1 MPCARRNALRA
12 YARARQLTRT
22 RMDSARPRPARP
34 VPSTR
39 KPSAWAAIRAP
50 KRTPANQGWRRFANS
65 RRRDPRGRSKFT
77 IVDISCGKTLS
88 LSVEIGGGGGKL
100 QSPALPLGFPPGRC
114 DLSSCFQLE
123 GRESSRWNDFSNP
136 NAGEARCWDAGRI
149 LESRRN
155 SLSQDRPM
163 PENPNRAEVARR
175 VEKAEKLLQKGK
187 TADALAEY
195 LQILEGDSQND
206 NVRQMAA
213 ELCLSL
219 NRGEQA
225 VRLLGELFE
234 RQVAAADA
242 TRASLTYKKLARYA
256 NPTWEQKVRFGQLL
270 EHSNKKL
277 AIGTYENA
285 LEDLQRQGKKEET
298 LLVLRRIVSLEPSQP
313 NHLRMAELSA
323 ELGEHVMASQAFL
336 QLAELAETSGGNSS
350 SWFERAYTE
359 NPTDPKMATA
369 YGKSLLSQGEAGAA
383 IFIFEPLVHS
393 GDASLEL
400 RDLYAQALLSA
411 DRCLE
416 SEPLIWQAF
425 EQNPTRMHQVVNLIG
440 KMIDSELDAEAV
452 ALARKLEAFQRRRG
466 ERRSFIT
473 TMQELLASHRPSAEM
488 LEFLAEL
495 FNASNRETDY
505 AQALLKL
512 FELYCTKH
520 DYQKAGECLDR
531 AAEVDPYEPGHQK
544 RLEAL
549 RGKIDDQRF
558 NVIASRFTTV
568 KKEEQEV
575 KVQEPTLGA
584 AALQELFPR
593 EEERNQ
599 DLQKLYI
606 AAGIEPQYAK
616 SATPASPSVPA
627 PANGGQAVPA
637 AAATAASEAADVSSL
652 ARVAEITRKLYHQ
665 GNAEGVLRTAAD
677 EIGANWRSGRCIA
690 ALRKPGLPPSSVQ
703 EHHMDGLIPASSAA
717 LVSLVETLQ
726 DLAVARGTVTV
737 GDAKNAPEL
746 MGVRSAIEE
755 LQIES
760 LLALPLTEGND
771 QIGVLI
777 LTQNT
782 SRVWQPSEVLVI
794 RTLSDQ
800 VLIALNNAGLRRLV
814 KNLSVTDE
822 KSGLL
827 KRASYLDLLQ
837 AETRRGLQQGTAV
850 TVLLMQFGRRSA
862 LIKEYGEQAV
872 TAVMEQI
879 GQLFSA
885 NIRTNDLAFRY
896 EATTVALVLGDTGE
910 KEALLAVEKL
920 RRLLK
925 EVRFPGKDKGVEFS
939 AGLAPAVMRQHF
951 DPVDIVTEVANRA
964 DQALEQAVAQ
974 GAGKIVAQAP
984 QFAAAAAMA

>member
-1 MPCARRNALRA
+1 
-12 YARARQLTRT
+12 
-22 RMDSARPRPARP
+22 
-34 VPSTR
+34 
-39 KPSAWAAIRAP
+39 
-50 KRTPANQGWRRFANS
+50 
-65 RRRDPRGRSKFT
+65 
-77 IVDISCGKTLS
+77 
-88 LSVEIGGGGGKL
+88 
-100 QSPALPLGFPPGRC
+100 
-114 DLSSCFQLE
+114 
-123 GRESSRWNDFSNP
+123 
-136 NAGEARCWDAGRI
+136 
-149 LESRRN
+149 
-155 SLSQDRPM
+155 M
-163 PENPNRAEVARR
+163 PENPNRAELARR

-195 LQILEGDSQND
+195 LQILESDPEND

-219 NRGEQA
+219 SKGAQA

-234 RQVAAADA
+234 RQVAATDA
-242 TRASLTYKKLARYA
+242 TRASLTYKKLARYT

-285 LEDLQRQGKKEET
+285 LEDLQRQGKKEEA
-298 LLVLRRIVSLEPSQP
+298 LLILQRILSLEPSQP
-313 NHLRMAELSA
+313 NHLRVAELSA
-323 ELGEHVMASQAFL
+323 ELGEHVMASQSFL
-336 QLAELAETSGGNSS
+336 QLAELAETSGGNASP
-350 SWFERAYTE
+350 WFERAYTE
-359 NPTDPKMATA
+359 NPADSKSALA
-369 YGKSLLSQGEAGAA
+369 YGKSLLSRGESGAA

-393 GDASLEL
+393 GNASLEL

-411 DRCLE
+411 DRCLD
-416 SEPLIWQAF
+416 SEPLIWQMF
-425 EQNPTRMHQVVNLIG
+425 EQNPARIHQVVSLIG

-466 ERRSFIT
+466 ERRSFIA

-512 FELYCTKH
+512 FDLYCTKH

-544 RLEAL
+544 RLEGL

-558 NVIASRFTTV
+558 NVIASRFTPV
-568 KKEEQEV
+568 KKEEEPA
-575 KVQEPTLGA
+575 KAPEPTLGA
-584 AALQELFPR
+584 AALQDLMLQAEILVQYGMRSKAIERLQRIQELFPR

-599 DLQKLYI
+599 DLQRLYI
-606 AAGIEPQYAK
+606 SAGIEPQYAK
-616 SATPASPSVPA
+616 PAAAVVPA
-627 PANGGQAVPA
+627 APSAASGEQAAPA
-637 AAATAASEAADVSSL
+637 AAAASDVADVSSL
-652 ARVAEITRKLYHQ
+652 AKVAEITRKLYHQ
-665 GNAEGVLRTAAD
+665 GNAEGVLKTATN
-677 EIGANWRSGRCIA
+677 EIGANWRTARCIA

-703 EHHMDGLIPASSAA
+703 EYHIEGLIPASSAA

-726 DLAVARGTVTV
+726 DLAVARGTVTI
-737 GDAKNAPEL
+737 GDARNAPEL
-746 MGVRSAIEE
+746 MGVRSAGEE

-782 SRVWQPSEVLVI
+782 GRAWQASEVLVI

-837 AETRRGLQQGTAV
+837 AEIRRGLQQGTTV
-850 TVLLMQFGRRSA
+850 TVLLMQFGRRGA

-872 TAVMEQI
+872 TLVMEQI

-885 NIRTNDLAFRY
+885 NIRTNDLAFHY

-920 RRLLK
+920 RRLLG

-939 AGLAPAVMRQHF
+939 AGLAQAVMRPHF
-951 DPVDIVTEVANRA
+951 DPADIVTEVANRA
-964 DQALEQAVAQ
+964 DHALELAVAQ
-974 GAGKIVAQAP
+974 GAGKIVSQAP
-984 QFAAAAAMA
+984 QFAASAAVA

>member
-1 MPCARRNALRA
+1 
-12 YARARQLTRT
+12 
-22 RMDSARPRPARP
+22 
-34 VPSTR
+34 
-39 KPSAWAAIRAP
+39 
-50 KRTPANQGWRRFANS
+50 
-65 RRRDPRGRSKFT
+65 
-77 IVDISCGKTLS
+77 
-88 LSVEIGGGGGKL
+88 
-100 QSPALPLGFPPGRC
+100 
-114 DLSSCFQLE
+114 
-123 GRESSRWNDFSNP
+123 
-136 NAGEARCWDAGRI
+136 
-149 LESRRN
+149 
-155 SLSQDRPM
+155 M

-195 LQILEGDSQND
+195 LQILESDPQND
-206 NVRQMAA
+206 NVRQIAA
-213 ELCLSL
+213 DLCLSL
-219 NRGEQA
+219 NKGAQA

-242 TRASLTYKKLARYA
+242 TRASLTYKKLARYT

-285 LEDLQRQGKKEET
+285 LEDLQRQGKKEEG

-313 NHLRMAELSA
+313 NHLRVAELA
-323 ELGEHVMASQAFL
+323 ADLGEHVMASQSFL
-336 QLAELAETSGGNSS
+336 QLAELAETAGGNASP
-350 SWFERAYTE
+350 WFERAYTE
-359 NPTDPKMATA
+359 NPADSKIAVA
-369 YGKSLLSQGEAGAA
+369 YGKSLLSRGESGAA
-383 IFIFEPLVHS
+383 IFIFEPLVHA
-393 GDASLEL
+393 GDESLEL

-411 DRCLE
+411 DRCAE
-416 SEPLIWQAF
+416 SEPLIWQLF
-425 EQNPTRMHQVVNLIG
+425 EQNPARMHQVVSLIG

-452 ALARKLEAFQRRRG
+452 ALAGKLEAFQRRRG

-512 FELYCTKH
+512 FDLYCTKH

-531 AAEVDPYEPGHQK
+531 GAEVDPYEPGHQK
-544 RLEAL
+544 RLETL

-558 NVIASRFTTV
+558 NVIASRFAATV
-568 KKEEQEV
+568 KKEEQAV

-584 AALQELFPR
+584 AALQDLMLQAEILVQYGMRSKAIERLQRIHELFPR

-599 DLQKLYI
+599 ELQRLYI

-616 SATPASPSVPA
+616 PVTTSAPTAAAAS
-627 PANGGQAVPA
+627 GDQAAPA
-637 AAATAASEAADVSSL
+637 AAAAASQAADVSSL
-652 ARVAEITRKLYHQ
+652 AKVAEITRKLYHQ
-665 GNAEGVLRTAAD
+665 GNAEGVLKTAAN
-677 EIGANWRSGRCIA
+677 EIGANWRTARCIA
-690 ALRKPGLPPSSVQ
+690 ALRKPGLPPSSMQ
-703 EHHMDGLIPASSAA
+703 EYHMDGLIPASSAA

-726 DLAVARGTVTV
+726 DLAVARGTVTI
-737 GDAKNAPEL
+737 GDARNAPEL
-746 MGVRSAIEE
+746 MGVRSAVEE

-771 QIGVLI
+771 QIGALI
-777 LTQNT
+777 LTQNVG
-782 SRVWQPSEVLVI
+782 RVWQASEVLVI

-862 LIKEYGEQAV
+862 LIREYGEQAV
-872 TAVMEQI
+872 TTVMEQI

-920 RRLLK
+920 KRLLG
-925 EVRFPGKDKGVEFS
+925 EVRLPGKDKAVEFS
-939 AGLAPAVMRQHF
+939 AGLAQAVMRQHF

-964 DQALEQAVAQ
+964 DHALELAVAQ
-974 GAGKIVAQAP
+974 GAGNIVSQAP
-984 QFAAAAAMA
+984 QFAASAAVA

>member
-1 MPCARRNALRA
+1 MPEIPNR
-12 YARARQLTRT
+12 
-22 RMDSARPRPARP
+22 
-34 VPSTR
+34 
-39 KPSAWAAIRAP
+39 
-50 KRTPANQGWRRFANS
+50 
-65 RRRDPRGRSKFT
+65 
-77 IVDISCGKTLS
+77 
-88 LSVEIGGGGGKL
+88 VEI
-100 QSPALPLGFPPGRC
+100 
-114 DLSSCFQLE
+114 
-123 GRESSRWNDFSNP
+123 
-136 NAGEARCWDAGRI
+136 
-149 LESRRN
+149 
-155 SLSQDRPM
+155 
-163 PENPNRAEVARR
+163 ARR

-195 LQILEGDSQND
+195 LQILEGDPQND

-219 NRGEQA
+219 NKGAQA

-270 EHSNKKL
+270 EQSNKKL

-285 LEDLQRQGKKEET
+285 LEDLQRQGKKEEG
-298 LLVLRRIVSLEPSQP
+298 LLVLRRIVSLEPTQP
-313 NHLRMAELSA
+313 NYLRVAELSA
-323 ELGEHVMASQAFL
+323 ELGEHVMASQSFL
-336 QLAELAETSGGNSS
+336 QLAELAETPGGNASQ
-350 SWFERAYTE
+350 WFERAYTE
-359 NPTDPKMATA
+359 DPTDPKIAVA
-369 YGKSLLSQGEAGAA
+369 YGKSLLSRGEAGAA
-383 IFIFEPLVHS
+383 IFIFEPLVQG

-411 DRCLE
+411 GRCVE
-416 SEPLIWQAF
+416 SEPLIWQMF
-425 EQNPTRMHQVVNLIG
+425 EQNPARMQQVVTLIG

-473 TMQELLASHRPSAEM
+473 TMQELLASHRPTAEM

-505 AQALLKL
+505 AQVLLKL
-512 FELYCTKH
+512 FDLYCTKH

-558 NVIASRFTTV
+558 NVIASRFAATV
-568 KKEEQEV
+568 KKEEHAA

-584 AALQELFPR
+584 AALQDLMLQAEILVQYGMRSKAMERLQRIQELFPR

-599 DLQKLYI
+599 ELQRLYI

-616 SATPASPSVPA
+616 SAA
-627 PANGGQAVPA
+627 PAAVASIEPAVPA
-637 AAATAASEAADVSSL
+637 TAPATATSVATAASEAADVSSL

-665 GNAEGVLRTAAD
+665 GNAEGVLKTAAN
-677 EIGANWRSGRCIA
+677 EIGANWRTARCMA

-703 EHHMDGLIPASSAA
+703 EYHMEGLIPASSAA

-726 DLAVARGTVTV
+726 DLAVARGTVTI
-737 GDAKNAPEL
+737 GDAGNAPEL
-746 MGVRSAIEE
+746 MGVRRAVEE

-777 LTQNT
+777 LTQNK
-782 SRVWQPSEVLVI
+782 SRVWQASEVLVI

-837 AETRRGLQQGTAV
+837 AETRRGLQQGTTV
-850 TVLLMQFGRRSA
+850 TVLLMQFGRRGA

-920 RRLLK
+920 RRLLA
-925 EVRFPGKDKGVEFS
+925 EVRFPGKDKAVEFS
-939 AGLAPAVMRQHF
+939 AGIAQAVMRQHF
-951 DPVDIVTEVANRA
+951 DPVDIVTELANRA
-964 DQALEQAVAQ
+964 DHAMELAVAQ
-974 GAGKIVAQAP
+974 GAGAVVSQAP
-984 QFAAAAAMA
+984 QFAASAAVA

>member
-1 MPCARRNALRA
+1 LLVLGVNPRIKAGV
-12 YARARQLTRT
+12 
-22 RMDSARPRPARP
+22 SVPRP
-34 VPSTR
+34 
-39 KPSAWAAIRAP
+39 
-50 KRTPANQGWRRFANS
+50 
-65 RRRDPRGRSKFT
+65 
-77 IVDISCGKTLS
+77 
-88 LSVEIGGGGGKL
+88 
-100 QSPALPLGFPPGRC
+100 
-114 DLSSCFQLE
+114 
-123 GRESSRWNDFSNP
+123 
-136 NAGEARCWDAGRI
+136 
-149 LESRRN
+149 
-155 SLSQDRPM
+155 PM
-163 PENPNRAEVARR
+163 PENPNRAEIARR

-195 LQILEGDSQND
+195 LQILESDPQND

-213 ELCLSL
+213 DLCLSL
-219 NRGEQA
+219 NKGAQA

-234 RQVAAADA
+234 RQVAATDA
-242 TRASLTYKKLARYA
+242 TRASLTYKKLARYT
-256 NPTWEQKVRFGQLL
+256 NPAWEQKVRFGQLL

-285 LEDLQRQGKKEET
+285 LEDLQRQGKQEEG
-298 LLVLRRIVSLEPSQP
+298 LLVLRRIVSLEPSQA
-313 NHLRMAELSA
+313 NHLRVAELAA
-323 ELGEHVMASQAFL
+323 ELGEHVMASQSFL
-336 QLAELAETSGGNSS
+336 QLAELAETAGGSAS
-350 SWFERAYTE
+350 QWFERAYTE
-359 NPTDPKMATA
+359 NPTDSKIAVA
-369 YGKSLLSQGEAGAA
+369 YGKSLLSRGEAGAA
-383 IFIFEPLVHS
+383 IFIFEPLVHA

-400 RDLYAQALLSA
+400 RDLYAQALLAA
-411 DRCLE
+411 DRCVD
-416 SEPLIWQAF
+416 SEPLIWQIF
-425 EQNPTRMHQVVNLIG
+425 EQNPARMHQVVTLIG

-512 FELYCTKH
+512 FDLYCTKH

-531 AAEVDPYEPGHQK
+531 AAEVDPYEPGHQR

-558 NVIASRFTTV
+558 NVIAARFAATV
-568 KKEEQEV
+568 KKEEQAV

-584 AALQELFPR
+584 AALQDLMLQAEILVQYGMRSKAIERLQRIQELFPR

-599 DLQKLYI
+599 ELQRLYI

-616 SATPASPSVPA
+616 ATTTAASA
-627 PANGGQAVPA
+627 PA
-637 AAATAASEAADVSSL
+637 AASGDQAASAAAPAAASEAADVSSL

-665 GNAEGVLRTAAD
+665 GNAEGVLKAAAN
-677 EIGANWRSGRCIA
+677 EIGANWRTARCIA

-703 EHHMDGLIPASSAA
+703 EYHMEGLIPASSAA

-726 DLAVARGTVTV
+726 DLAVARGTVTM
-737 GDAKNAPEL
+737 GDARNAPEL
-746 MGVRSAIEE
+746 MGVRSAVEE

-782 SRVWQPSEVLVI
+782 GRVWQASEVLVI

-850 TVLLMQFGRRSA
+850 TVLLMQFGRRNA
-862 LIKEYGEQAV
+862 LIKEYGEPAV

-920 RRLLK
+920 RRLLA
-925 EVRFPGKDKGVEFS
+925 EVRFPGKDQGVEFS
-939 AGLAPAVMRQHF
+939 AGLAQAVMRQQF

-964 DQALEQAVAQ
+964 DHALELAVAQ
-974 GAGKIVAQAP
+974 GAGTVVSQAP
-984 QFAAAAAMA
+984 QFAASAAVA

>member
-1 MPCARRNALRA
+1 MTFVIMES
-12 YARARQLTRT
+12 ARALLEQR
-22 RMDSARPRPARP
+22 ANPRIELGLSIPQ
-34 VPSTR
+34 
-39 KPSAWAAIRAP
+39 
-50 KRTPANQGWRRFANS
+50 TPMA
-65 RRRDPRGRSKFT
+65 
-77 IVDISCGKTLS
+77 
-88 LSVEIGGGGGKL
+88 
-100 QSPALPLGFPPGRC
+100 
-114 DLSSCFQLE
+114 
-123 GRESSRWNDFSNP
+123 
-136 NAGEARCWDAGRI
+136 
-149 LESRRN
+149 
-155 SLSQDRPM
+155 
-163 PENPNRAEVARR
+163 ENPSRADLTRR

-195 LQILEGDSQND
+195 LLILEADPQND

-219 NRGEQA
+219 NKGPQA

-234 RQVAAADA
+234 RQVSATDA
-242 TRASLTYKKLARYA
+242 TRASLTYKKLARYT

-285 LEDLQRQGKKEET
+285 LEDLQKQGKKEEA
-298 LLVLRRIVSLEPSQP
+298 LLVVRRIVALEPSQA
-313 NHLRMAELSA
+313 NHLRLAELSA
-323 ELGEHVMASQAFL
+323 DLGEHVMASESFL
-336 QLAELAETSGGNSS
+336 QLAELAATSGADASQ
-350 SWFERAYTE
+350 WFERAYTE
-359 NPTDPKMATA
+359 NPSDSKTAIA
-369 YGKSLLSQGEAGAA
+369 YGRSLLSRGEAGAA
-383 IFIFEPLVHS
+383 IFIFEPLVHA
-393 GDASLEL
+393 GDASLDL

-411 DRCLE
+411 GRCID
-416 SEPLIWQAF
+416 SEPLIWQLF
-425 EQNPTRMHQVVNLIG
+425 EQNPARMHQVVSLIG

-466 ERRSFIT
+466 ERRSFIA
-473 TMQELLASHRPSAEM
+473 TMQELLASHRASAEM

-505 AQALLKL
+505 AQALLRL
-512 FELYCTKH
+512 FDLYCAKH

-568 KKEEQEV
+568 KKEEQTV
-575 KVQEPTLGA
+575 KIEEPTLGA
-584 AALQELFPR
+584 AALQDLMLQAEILVQYGMRSKAIERLQRIQELFPR

-599 DLQKLYI
+599 DLQRLYI

-616 SATPASPSVPA
+616 SSSS
-627 PANGGQAVPA
+627 
-637 AAATAASEAADVSSL
+637 ATAAIPVPAGSEPSAPSTALSPAAMAAANDAADVSSL
-652 ARVAEITRKLYHQ
+652 TKVAEITRKLYHQ
-665 GNAEGVLRTAAD
+665 GNAEGVLKTAAS
-677 EIGANWRSGRCIA
+677 EIGANWKTARCIV

-703 EHHMDGLIPASSAA
+703 EYHSDGLIPASAAA
-717 LVSLVETLQ
+717 LVIMVEALQ
-726 DLAVARGTVTV
+726 DLAVARGTVTI
-737 GDAKNAPEL
+737 GDAKNAGEL
-746 MGVRSAIEE
+746 MGIRNAIEE
-755 LQIES
+755 LQVES
-760 LLALPLTEGND
+760 VLALPLTEGPD

-777 LTQNT
+777 LTQNA

-837 AETRRGLQQGTAV
+837 AETRRGLQQGTTV
-850 TVLLMQFGRRSA
+850 TVLLMQFGRRNA
-862 LIKEYGEQAV
+862 LIKEYGEQSV

-920 RRLLK
+920 KRLLG
-925 EVRFPGKDKGVEFS
+925 EVRYPGKDKPVEFS
-939 AGLAPAVMRQHF
+939 AGLAQAVMRQHF
-951 DPVDIVTEVANRA
+951 DPVDIVTEVVNRA
-964 DQALEQAVAQ
+964 DHALELAVTQ
-974 GAGKIVAQAP
+974 GPGKIVSHPP
-984 QFAAAAAMA
+984 QFAASAAVA

>member
-1 MPCARRNALRA
+1 
-12 YARARQLTRT
+12 
-22 RMDSARPRPARP
+22 
-34 VPSTR
+34 
-39 KPSAWAAIRAP
+39 
-50 KRTPANQGWRRFANS
+50 
-65 RRRDPRGRSKFT
+65 
-77 IVDISCGKTLS
+77 
-88 LSVEIGGGGGKL
+88 
-100 QSPALPLGFPPGRC
+100 
-114 DLSSCFQLE
+114 
-123 GRESSRWNDFSNP
+123 
-136 NAGEARCWDAGRI
+136 
-149 LESRRN
+149 
-155 SLSQDRPM
+155 M
-163 PENPNRAEVARR
+163 PENPNRAELARR

-195 LQILEGDSQND
+195 LQILAEDPQND

-213 ELCLSL
+213 DLCISL
-219 NRGEQA
+219 NKGAQA
-225 VRLLGELFE
+225 VKLLGELFE
-234 RQVAAADA
+234 RQVAATDA

-285 LEDLQRQGKKEET
+285 LEDLQRQGKKEES
-298 LLVLRRIVSLEPSQP
+298 LLVLGRIVSLEPSQA
-313 NHLRMAELSA
+313 NHLRVGELAA

-336 QLAELAETSGGNSS
+336 QLAELAEAAGGNAS

-359 NPTDPKMATA
+359 NPTDSKTAMA
-369 YGKSLLSQGEAGAA
+369 YGKSLLSRGEAGAA
-383 IFIFEPLVHS
+383 IFIFEPLVQS

-411 DRCLE
+411 GRCLD
-416 SEPLIWQAF
+416 SEPLIWQIF
-425 EQNPTRMHQVVNLIG
+425 EQNPARMHQVVSLIG
-440 KMIDSELDAEAV
+440 KMIDSELDTEAV

-512 FELYCTKH
+512 FDLYCTKH

-531 AAEVDPYEPGHQK
+531 AAEVDPYEPGHAK

-568 KKEEQEV
+568 KKETQEV
-575 KVQEPTLGA
+575 KAPEPTLGA
-584 AALQELFPR
+584 AALQDLMLQAEILVQYGMRSKAIERLQRIQELFPR

-606 AAGIEPQYAK
+606 AAGIEPQYAR
-616 SATPASPSVPA
+616 SAATSAPPA
-627 PANGGQAVPA
+627 PASASGDQTASPATTA
-637 AAATAASEAADVSSL
+637 AAAAAAAASDVADVSSL
-652 ARVAEITRKLYHQ
+652 AKVAEITRKLYHQ
-665 GNAEGVLRTAAD
+665 GNAEGVLKTAAN
-677 EIGANWRSGRCIA
+677 EIGANWKTARCIA

-703 EHHMDGLIPASSAA
+703 EYHMDGLIPASSSA

-726 DLAVARGTVTV
+726 DLAVARGTVMI
-737 GDAKNAPEL
+737 GDAGNTPEL
-746 MGVRSAIEE
+746 MGVRAAIEE

-782 SRVWQPSEVLVI
+782 GRVWQAAEVLVI

-862 LIKEYGEQAV
+862 LMKEHGEQAV

-920 RRLLK
+920 KRLLS

-939 AGLAPAVMRQHF
+939 AGLAQAVMRQHF

-964 DQALEQAVAQ
+964 DHALEQAVVQ
-974 GAGKIVAQAP
+974 GAGKIVTQAP
-984 QFAAAAAMA
+984 QFAASAAVA

>member
-1 MPCARRNALRA
+1 
-12 YARARQLTRT
+12 
-22 RMDSARPRPARP
+22 
-34 VPSTR
+34 
-39 KPSAWAAIRAP
+39 
-50 KRTPANQGWRRFANS
+50 
-65 RRRDPRGRSKFT
+65 
-77 IVDISCGKTLS
+77 
-88 LSVEIGGGGGKL
+88 
-100 QSPALPLGFPPGRC
+100 
-114 DLSSCFQLE
+114 
-123 GRESSRWNDFSNP
+123 
-136 NAGEARCWDAGRI
+136 
-149 LESRRN
+149 
-155 SLSQDRPM
+155 M
-163 PENPNRAEVARR
+163 PENPNRTEIARR

-195 LQILEGDSQND
+195 LQILESDPQND

-213 ELCLSL
+213 DLCLSL
-219 NRGEQA
+219 NKGAQA
-225 VRLLGELFE
+225 VRLMGELFE
-234 RQVAAADA
+234 RQVTAADA

-270 EHSNKKL
+270 EQSNKKL

-285 LEDLQRQGKKEET
+285 LEDLQRQGKKEEG

-313 NHLRMAELSA
+313 NHLRVAELSA
-323 ELGEHVMASQAFL
+323 ELGEHVMASQSFL
-336 QLAELAETSGGNSS
+336 RLAELAETSGGNASG
-350 SWFERAYTE
+350 WFERAYTE
-359 NPTDPKMATA
+359 NPADSKIAVA
-369 YGKSLLSQGEAGAA
+369 YGKSLLSRGEAGAA
-383 IFIFEPLVHS
+383 IFIFEPLVQS

-411 DRCLE
+411 DRCVE
-416 SEPLIWQAF
+416 SEPLIWQLF
-425 EQNPTRMHQVVNLIG
+425 EQNPARMHQVVSLIG

-473 TMQELLASHRPSAEM
+473 TMQELLASHRASAEM

-512 FELYCTKH
+512 FDLYCAKH

-558 NVIASRFTTV
+558 NVIASRFTAV

-584 AALQELFPR
+584 AALQDLMLQAEILVQYGMRSKAIERLQRIQELFPR

-599 DLQKLYI
+599 ELQRLYI
-606 AAGIEPQYAK
+606 AAGIEPQYAR
-616 SATPASPSVPA
+616 SVTAAA
-627 PANGGQAVPA
+627 PAAPA
-637 AAATAASEAADVSSL
+637 AASGDQVAPAAALAAAAASDVADVSSL

-665 GNAEGVLRTAAD
+665 GNAEGVLKTAAN
-677 EIGANWRSGRCIA
+677 EIGANWRTARCIV
-690 ALRKPGLPPSSVQ
+690 ALRKPGLPPSSMQ
-703 EHHMDGLIPASSAA
+703 EYHMDGLIPASSAA
-717 LVSLVETLQ
+717 LVSLVETVQ

-737 GDAKNAPEL
+737 GDARNAPEL
-746 MGVRSAIEE
+746 LGVRSAVEE

-771 QIGVLI
+771 HIGVLV

-782 SRVWQPSEVLVI
+782 GRVWQASEVLVI

-850 TVLLMQFGRRSA
+850 TVLLMQFGRRGA

-872 TAVMEQI
+872 TAMMEQI

-920 RRLLK
+920 RRLLA
-925 EVRFPGKDKGVEFS
+925 EVHFPGKDKAVEFS
-939 AGLAPAVMRQHF
+939 AGIAQAVMRQHF
-951 DPVDIVTEVANRA
+951 DPVDIVTELANRA
-964 DQALEQAVAQ
+964 DHALELAVAQ
-974 GAGKIVAQAP
+974 GAGKIVSQAP
-984 QFAAAAAMA
+984 QFGASAAVA

>member
-1 MPCARRNALRA
+1 
-12 YARARQLTRT
+12 
-22 RMDSARPRPARP
+22 
-34 VPSTR
+34 
-39 KPSAWAAIRAP
+39 
-50 KRTPANQGWRRFANS
+50 
-65 RRRDPRGRSKFT
+65 
-77 IVDISCGKTLS
+77 
-88 LSVEIGGGGGKL
+88 
-100 QSPALPLGFPPGRC
+100 
-114 DLSSCFQLE
+114 
-123 GRESSRWNDFSNP
+123 
-136 NAGEARCWDAGRI
+136 
-149 LESRRN
+149 
-155 SLSQDRPM
+155 M

-187 TADALAEY
+187 TADALVEY
-195 LQILEGDSQND
+195 LQILESDPQND

-213 ELCLSL
+213 DLCLSL
-219 NRGEQA
+219 NKGAQA

-234 RQVAAADA
+234 RQVAASDA
-242 TRASLTYKKLARYA
+242 TRASLTYKKLARYT

-285 LEDLQRQGKKEET
+285 LEDLQKQGKKEEA
-298 LLVLRRIVSLEPSQP
+298 LLVLRRIVSLEPSQA
-313 NHLRMAELSA
+313 NHLRVAELSA
-323 ELGEHVMASQAFL
+323 ALGEHVMASQAFL
-336 QLAELAETSGGNSS
+336 QLAELTEAAGGSAS
-350 SWFERAYTE
+350 AWFERAYTE
-359 NPTDPKMATA
+359 NPADSKTAVA
-369 YGKSLLSQGEAGAA
+369 YGKSLLAQGEAGAA

-400 RDLYAQALLSA
+400 RDLYAQALLTA
-411 DRCLE
+411 NRCLD
-416 SEPLIWQAF
+416 SEPLIWQMF
-425 EQNPTRMHQVVNLIG
+425 EQNPARMHQVVSLIG
-440 KMIDSELDAEAV
+440 KMIDLELDAEAV

-466 ERRSFIT
+466 ERRSFIV

-512 FELYCTKH
+512 FDLYCTKH

-544 RLEAL
+544 RLETL

-568 KKEEQEV
+568 KKEEQQQV
-575 KVQEPTLGA
+575 KAPEPTLGA
-584 AALQELFPR
+584 AALQDLMLQAEILVQYGMRSKAIERLQRIQELFPR

-599 DLQKLYI
+599 DLQRLYI

-616 SATPASPSVPA
+616 SATPVAPATPA
-627 PANGGQAVPA
+627 PPSNDPPAVTA
-637 AAATAASEAADVSSL
+637 TAAATAASDVADVSSL

-665 GNAEGVLRTAAD
+665 GNAEGVLKTAAN
-677 EIGANWRSGRCIA
+677 EIGANWRTARCIA

-703 EHHMDGLIPASSAA
+703 EYHMEGLIPASSAA
-717 LVSLVETLQ
+717 LVTLVETLQ
-726 DLAVARGTVTV
+726 DLAVARGTVTM
-737 GDAKNAPEL
+737 GDAKNIPEL
-746 MGVRSAIEE
+746 MGVRAAIEE

-782 SRVWQPSEVLVI
+782 GRVWQASEVLVI

-837 AETRRGLQQGTAV
+837 AETRRGLQQGTTV
-850 TVLLMQFGRRSA
+850 TVLLMQFGRRNS
-862 LIKEYGEQAV
+862 LIKEHGEQAV
-872 TAVMEQI
+872 AAVMEQI

-920 RRLLK
+920 RRLLA
-925 EVRFPGKDKGVEFS
+925 EVRFPGKNQGVEFC
-939 AGLAPAVMRQHF
+939 AGLAQAVMRQHF

-964 DQALEQAVAQ
+964 DHALEEAVVQ
-974 GAGKIVAQAP
+974 GPGKIVTQAP
-984 QFAAAAAMA
+984 QFAAAAAVA

>member
-1 MPCARRNALRA
+1 
-12 YARARQLTRT
+12 
-22 RMDSARPRPARP
+22 
-34 VPSTR
+34 
-39 KPSAWAAIRAP
+39 
-50 KRTPANQGWRRFANS
+50 
-65 RRRDPRGRSKFT
+65 
-77 IVDISCGKTLS
+77 
-88 LSVEIGGGGGKL
+88 
-100 QSPALPLGFPPGRC
+100 
-114 DLSSCFQLE
+114 
-123 GRESSRWNDFSNP
+123 
-136 NAGEARCWDAGRI
+136 
-149 LESRRN
+149 
-155 SLSQDRPM
+155 M
-163 PENPNRAEVARR
+163 PENPNRAEIARR

-195 LQILEGDSQND
+195 LQILESDPQND

-213 ELCLSL
+213 DLCLSS
-219 NRGEQA
+219 NKGAQA

-234 RQVAAADA
+234 RQVAATDA
-242 TRASLTYKKLARYA
+242 TRASLTYKKLARYT
-256 NPTWEQKVRFGQLL
+256 NPAWEQKVRFGQLL

-277 AIGTYENA
+277 AVGTYENA
-285 LEDLQRQGKKEET
+285 LEDLQRQGKQEEE
-298 LLVLRRIVSLEPSQP
+298 LLVLRRIASLEPSQP
-313 NHLRMAELSA
+313 NHSRVAELA
-323 ELGEHVMASQAFL
+323 AKLGEHVMAAQSFL
-336 QLAELAETSGGNSS
+336 QLAELAETAGANASQ
-350 SWFERAYTE
+350 WFERAYTE
-359 NPTDPKMATA
+359 NPTDSKIAVA
-369 YGKSLLSQGEAGAA
+369 YGKSLLLRGESGAA

-411 DRCLE
+411 DRCVD
-416 SEPLIWQAF
+416 SEPLIWQMF
-425 EQNPTRMHQVVNLIG
+425 EQNPARMHQVVTLIG
-440 KMIDSELDAEAV
+440 KMIDSELDVEAE
-452 ALARKLEAFQRRRG
+452 ALARKLEIFQRRRG

-473 TMQELLASHRPSAEM
+473 TMQELLASHRPSTEM

-512 FELYCTKH
+512 FDLYCTKH

-531 AAEVDPYEPGHQK
+531 AAEVDPYEPGHHG

-558 NVIASRFTTV
+558 NVIAARFTTV
-568 KKEEQEV
+568 KKEAQAV
-575 KVQEPTLGA
+575 KIEEPTLGA
-584 AALQELFPR
+584 AALQDLMLQAEILVQYGMRSKAIERLQRIQELFPR

-599 DLQKLYI
+599 ELQRLYI

-616 SATPASPSVPA
+616 SVVPASPV
-627 PANGGQAVPA
+627 VPA
-637 AAATAASEAADVSSL
+637 AATSTTSGEPSAPAMATPEASAAADVSSL
-652 ARVAEITRKLYHQ
+652 ARVAEIARKLYHQ
-665 GNAEGVLRTAAD
+665 GNAEGVLKTAAN
-677 EIGANWRSGRCIA
+677 EIGANWRAARCIV

-703 EHHMDGLIPASSAA
+703 EYHMEGLIPASSAA

-726 DLAVARGTVTV
+726 DLAVARGTVTI
-737 GDAKNAPEL
+737 GDAGNAPEL
-746 MGVRSAIEE
+746 MAVRSAVEE

-760 LLALPLTEGND
+760 VLALPLTEGND
-771 QIGVLI
+771 QIAVLI

-782 SRVWQPSEVLVI
+782 GRVWQASEVLVI

-850 TVLLMQFGRRSA
+850 TVVLMQFGRRNA

-872 TAVMEQI
+872 TSVMEQI

-920 RRLLK
+920 KRLLA
-925 EVRFPGKDKGVEFS
+925 EVRFPGKDKAVEFS
-939 AGLAPAVMRQHF
+939 AGLAQAVMRQQF

-964 DQALEQAVAQ
+964 DHVLELAVAQ
-974 GAGKIVAQAP
+974 GAGNIVSQAP
-984 QFAAAAAMA
+984 QFATSAAVA

>member
-1 MPCARRNALRA
+1 
-12 YARARQLTRT
+12 
-22 RMDSARPRPARP
+22 
-34 VPSTR
+34 
-39 KPSAWAAIRAP
+39 
-50 KRTPANQGWRRFANS
+50 
-65 RRRDPRGRSKFT
+65 
-77 IVDISCGKTLS
+77 
-88 LSVEIGGGGGKL
+88 
-100 QSPALPLGFPPGRC
+100 
-114 DLSSCFQLE
+114 
-123 GRESSRWNDFSNP
+123 
-136 NAGEARCWDAGRI
+136 
-149 LESRRN
+149 
-155 SLSQDRPM
+155 M

-298 LLVLRRIVSLEPSQP
+298 LLVLGRIVSLEPSQP
-313 NHLRMAELSA
+313 NHLRVAELSA
-323 ELGEHVMASQAFL
+323 ELGEHVMASQSFL
-336 QLAELAETSGGNSS
+336 QLAELAETAGGNAD

-359 NPTDPKMATA
+359 NPTDSKIAVA
-369 YGKSLLSQGEAGAA
+369 YGKSLLSRGEAGAA
-383 IFIFEPLVHS
+383 IFIFEPLLHS

-400 RDLYAQALLSA
+400 RELYAQALLSA

-416 SEPLIWQAF
+416 SEPLIWQIF
-425 EQNPTRMHQVVNLIG
+425 EQNPARMHQVVNLIG

-473 TMQELLASHRPSAEM
+473 TMQELLATHRPSAEM

-495 FNASNRETDY
+495 FNATNRETDY

-512 FELYCTKH
+512 FDLYCAKH
-520 DYQKAGECLDR
+520 NYQKAGECLDR

-584 AALQELFPR
+584 AALQDLMLQAEILVQYGMRSKAMERLQRIQELFPR
-593 EEERNQ
+593 EEEHNQ

-616 SATPASPSVPA
+616 SATPVAPSA
-627 PANGGQAVPA
+627 T
-637 AAATAASEAADVSSL
+637 TAASEAADVSSL

-665 GNAEGVLRTAAD
+665 GNAEGVLRTAAN

-726 DLAVARGTVTV
+726 DLAVARGTLTM

-760 LLALPLTEGND
+760 VLALPLTEGND

-850 TVLLMQFGRRSA
+850 TVLLMKFGRRSA
-862 LIKEYGEQAV
+862 LIREYGEQSV

-925 EVRFPGKDKGVEFS
+925 EVRFPGKDKVVEFS

-964 DQALEQAVAQ
+964 DHALEQAVAQ

>member
-1 MPCARRNALRA
+1 MLVRGVNPRIKAEL
-12 YARARQLTRT
+12 
-22 RMDSARPRPARP
+22 SVARP
-34 VPSTR
+34 
-39 KPSAWAAIRAP
+39 
-50 KRTPANQGWRRFANS
+50 
-65 RRRDPRGRSKFT
+65 
-77 IVDISCGKTLS
+77 
-88 LSVEIGGGGGKL
+88 
-100 QSPALPLGFPPGRC
+100 
-114 DLSSCFQLE
+114 
-123 GRESSRWNDFSNP
+123 
-136 NAGEARCWDAGRI
+136 
-149 LESRRN
+149 
-155 SLSQDRPM
+155 PM

-195 LQILEGDSQND
+195 LQILESDPQND

-213 ELCLSL
+213 DLCLSL
-219 NRGEQA
+219 NKGAQA

-234 RQVAAADA
+234 RQVAATEA

-285 LEDLQRQGKKEET
+285 LEDLQRQGRKEEV
-298 LLVLRRIVSLEPSQP
+298 LLVLRRIVSLEPSQT
-313 NHLRMAELSA
+313 NHLRVAELSA
-323 ELGEHVMASQAFL
+323 ELGEHAMASQSFL
-336 QLAELAETSGGNSS
+336 QLAELAETSGGNASP
-350 SWFERAYTE
+350 WFERAYTE
-359 NPTDPKMATA
+359 NPTDSKIAVA
-369 YGKSLLSQGEAGAA
+369 YGKSLLSRGEAGAA

-411 DRCLE
+411 ERCVE
-416 SEPLIWQAF
+416 SEPLIWQIF
-425 EQNPTRMHQVVNLIG
+425 EQNPARMHQVVNLIG

-473 TMQELLASHRPSAEM
+473 TMQELLASHRPSVET
-488 LEFLAEL
+488 LEFLAEM

-512 FELYCTKH
+512 FDLYCAKH

-531 AAEVDPYEPGHQK
+531 GAEVDPYEPGHQK

-558 NVIASRFTTV
+558 NVIASRFAAV
-568 KKEEQEV
+568 KKEEHAV
-575 KVQEPTLGA
+575 KVEEPTLGA
-584 AALQELFPR
+584 AALQDLMLQAEILVQYGMRSKAIERLQRIQELFPR

-599 DLQKLYI
+599 ELQRLYI
-606 AAGIEPQYAK
+606 AAGIAPQYAN
-616 SATPASPSVPA
+616 SATTAA
-627 PANGGQAVPA
+627 PAAASSDQAAPVAA
-637 AAATAASEAADVSSL
+637 AAATAAAGEAADVSSL

-665 GNAEGVLRTAAD
+665 GNAEGVLKTAASEIGGNWRTA
-677 EIGANWRSGRCIA
+677 RCIA

-703 EHHMDGLIPASSAA
+703 EYHMEGLIPVSSAA

-726 DLAVARGTVTV
+726 DLAVARGTVTI
-737 GDAKNAPEL
+737 GDAGNAPEL
-746 MGVRSAIEE
+746 MGVRSAVEE

-777 LTQNT
+777 LTQNA
-782 SRVWQPSEVLVI
+782 SRVWQASEVLVI

-850 TVLLMQFGRRSA
+850 TVLLMQFGRRGA

-920 RRLLK
+920 RRLLA
-925 EVRFPGKDKGVEFS
+925 EVRFPGKDKAVEFS
-939 AGLAPAVMRQHF
+939 AGLAQAVMRQHF

-964 DQALEQAVAQ
+964 DHAMEQAVAQ
-974 GAGKIVAQAP
+974 GAGNIVSQSP
-984 QFAAAAAMA
+984 QFATSAAVA